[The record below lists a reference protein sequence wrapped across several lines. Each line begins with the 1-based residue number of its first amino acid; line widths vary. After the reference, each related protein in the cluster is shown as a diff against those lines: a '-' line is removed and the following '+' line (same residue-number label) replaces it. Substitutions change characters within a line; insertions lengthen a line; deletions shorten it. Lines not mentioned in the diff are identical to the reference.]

1 MNLKPESKSPSYL
14 PVDWVYR
21 EVIEEQIQTGSTG
34 ICFCESEDI
43 YTAVGKIL
51 ELKKNE
57 VYGGIH
63 LTRFKYAC
71 ENRQDYNLIRKARC
85 RL

>member
-34 ICFCESEDI
+34 VHVAE
-43 YTAVGKIL
+43 
-51 ELKKNE
+51 
-57 VYGGIH
+57 GI
-63 LTRFKYAC
+63 
-71 ENRQDYNLIRKARC
+71 
-85 RL
+85 